1 MDSFLL
7 RYRSGLRFTATAEAA
22 ANNGMRTAEPAL
34 IRAAAVLFWHRGD
47 KHPSREAGPH
57 L

>member
-7 RYRSGLRFTATAEAA
+7 RYRSGLRLTSTAEAA
-22 ANNGMRTAEPAL
+22 AINGMRTAEPAL
-34 IRAAAVLFWHRGD
+34 IRAAAVLFWHSGD
-47 KHPSREAGPH
+47 KYPSREAGLH

>member
-22 ANNGMRTAEPAL
+22 ANNGTRTAEPAL

-47 KHPSREAGPH
+47 KYPSREAGPH